1 MSNLGDRIVSTDDV
15 PYAHDLADQFDRVR
29 SIADG
34 ECQFLFGVI
43 ELYQTRVT
51 TKMTLAMER
60 LAVIAAVT
68 LPVTA
73 IASVYGM
80 NVIVNSTTH
89 WTQLVIVVCVMFVI
103 SGLLLRWAHKQGWW

>member
-1 MSNLGDRIVSTDDV
+1 M
-15 PYAHDLADQFDRVR
+15 PCDLANQFERVR

-34 ECQFLFGVI
+34 ECQFLFNVI
-43 ELYQTRVT
+43 DLYQTRVT

-68 LPVTA
+68 LPITA

-80 NVIVNSTTH
+80 NVIVNDRTH
-89 WTQLVIVVCVMFVI
+89 VPQLVLVLLVMAVI
-103 SGLLLRWAHKQGWW
+103 SGLLLRWTRKQGWW